1 MDMLRLCRNDNFGMR
16 WLVPSL
22 LLRLGKEQECYDF
35 SLWWVTIGKDGSYDW
50 EDTSLPHLSIKDADI
65 FEAVDVF
72 CGKDTIFFTFDMLLL
87 KIKLLLDLKTLQRSP
102 NNIDEIATTIVQSR
116 KEELRTIGLQSL
128 IDRVE
133 SQVQQLYS
141 SLKKSNANLWPV
153 FLDPKPHLAASPEYL
168 SSGSLEEAQIALQN
182 SYQVWDDTQG
192 AVDMVRSLV
201 AQDPDF
207 LSIR

>member
-1 MDMLRLCRNDNFGMR
+1 M
-16 WLVPSL
+16 
-22 LLRLGKEQECYDF
+22 
-35 SLWWVTIGKDGSYDW
+35 GKDGSYDW
-50 EDTSLPHLSIKDADI
+50 GDTSLPHLNIKDADI
-65 FEAVDVF
+65 FEPVDVF

-116 KEELRTIGLQSL
+116 KEELRAI
-128 IDRVE
+128 
-133 SQVQQLYS
+133 VQQLYS

-153 FLDPKPHLAASPEYL
+153 FLDPEPHLAASPEYF

-182 SYQVWDDTQG
+182 SYQVWDDTQD

-207 LSIR
+207 HSIQ

>member
-1 MDMLRLCRNDNFGMR
+1 
-16 WLVPSL
+16 
-22 LLRLGKEQECYDF
+22 
-35 SLWWVTIGKDGSYDW
+35 
-50 EDTSLPHLSIKDADI
+50 
-65 FEAVDVF
+65 
-72 CGKDTIFFTFDMLLL
+72 MLLL